1 LINCPNCG
9 NPVRED
15 AKFCGNCGVDV
26 QAALAAAQ
34 QAASNEPQPAQYAYP
49 PQQQPSAFGGLSFRR
64 DGERSPMAGRI
75 LIVAVIVIAVGC
87 AFCCGLLFGFE
98 ILSPMFPPGPTPRPS
113 ATPTKESF
121 QFLETF
127 LRQII

>member
-15 AKFCGNCGVDV
+15 AKFCSNCGVDV

-34 QAASNEPQPAQYAYP
+34 QASTNEPLPAAYAYP
-49 PQQQPSAFGGLSFRR
+49 QQQQPSTFGGFDFRR
-64 DGERSPMAGRI
+64 DGERSPMAGRL

-87 AFCCGLLFGFE
+87 AFCCGLVFGFE

-113 ATPTKESF
+113 ATPTKEGF
-121 QFLETF
+121 QMIEGI
-127 LRQII
+127 LRQLV